1 MRVVS
6 TVLRFAGFRL
16 DSAKLEQV
24 RLCSHCS
31 SISPVSC
38 AVGTTTN
45 PADVNLLRTSKLQ

>member
-1 MRVVS
+1 MRMVL
-6 TVLRFAGFRL
+6 TVIRFAGFRL

-31 SISPVSC
+31 SISPVYC

-45 PADVNLLRTSKLQ
+45 PAED